1 MSEIK
6 YMGSTKK
13 DIWDAYKALKK
24 EVDAKQSASKV
35 TTTTSAA
42 EEAKLTKAVAHA
54 GEVNMDAVS
63 ATIQEFIEK
72 VGEVKEQYS
81 SILTAIDAKKKELQ
95 EIHDLEAEANSLIT
109 VVATKDKLV
118 AEKTEQAQKVVA
130 EAKEEAETILTE
142 AQDRA
147 VKITES
153 AHEDAQKIRDE
164 IAEEKA
170 QTEKM
175 RAREQEEYAYDFNRK
190 KKADE
195 DTLKDELDAKVK
207 VIVEREEAVAERE
220 AKADELDKKVA
231 DLTAEIES
239 INKNIDNKI
248 EKAVA
253 EAKEKADKSASI
265 AKAMLSKDYDA
276 QISIKDARIETL
288 EEKVKELAEQL
299 AKAQAQV
306 SDANNKV
313 SEMAKSAL
321 KAQADADTIT
331 RVSEIAASGSNK
343 R

>member
-1 MSEIK
+1 MSEVK

-13 DIWDAYKALKK
+13 EIWDAYKALKQ

-42 EEAKLTKAVAHA
+42 EEAKRTEAVSTA

-63 ATIQEFIEK
+63 STIQDFVAK

-81 SILTAIDAKKKELQ
+81 SILTAIEAKKKELKD
-95 EIHDLEAEANSLIT
+95 IHDLEVEANSLIT
-109 VVATKDKLV
+109 VVAAKDKLV
-118 AEKTEQAQKVVA
+118 AEKTELAQKVVA
-130 EAKEEAETILTE
+130 DAKDEAETLLTEAKEKAAKLTDSALEEA
-142 AQDRA
+142 R
-147 VKITES
+147 
-153 AHEDAQKIRDE
+153 KIRDD

-175 RAREQEEYAYDFNRK
+175 RAREQEEYAYEFNRK
-190 KKADE
+190 KKADI
-195 DTLKDELDAKVK
+195 DTLQDELDAKVK
-207 VIVEREEAVAERE
+207 LIVEREEAVSERE

-231 DLTAEIES
+231 DLTAEIETL
-239 INKNIDNKI
+239 NANIEKKI
-248 EKAVA
+248 EEAVK
-253 EAKEKADKSASI
+253 EAKDKADKSAGI

-276 QISIKDARIETL
+276 KISIKDARIETL
-288 EEKVKELAEQL
+288 EEKAEELAEQL

-306 SDANNKV
+306 SNANDKV

-331 RVSEIAASGSNK
+331 RVSEIAASGNNK